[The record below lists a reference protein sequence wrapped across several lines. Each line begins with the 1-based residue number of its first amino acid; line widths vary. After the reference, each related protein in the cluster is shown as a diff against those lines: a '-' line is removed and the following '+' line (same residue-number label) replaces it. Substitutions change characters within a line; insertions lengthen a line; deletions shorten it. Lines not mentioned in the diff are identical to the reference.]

1 MAATPKRLSVLW
13 TKNLRDSDKENFQA
27 TVTGSI
33 SALRRLK
40 ELLAEFEN
48 DISKSELTEADFLS
62 TDWSH
67 KAAFRNGQRSAYN
80 KIKELLNWIDT

>member
-13 TKNLRDSDKENFQA
+13 TKNLPESDKADFQA

-40 ELLAEFEN
+40 QLVAEFEGEV
-48 DISKSELTEADFLS
+48 SRLELTEADFTT

-80 KIKELLNWIDT
+80 KIKDLLNWIDT